1 MPVAFLPEQHVSD
14 VILDD
19 FRRTTTAH
27 TIGQPSARLFF
38 LLNEILPSGFGLF
51 LAIGSQP
58 VSSSPALCAV
68 FDQLVLLC
76 AAGRNRQLFQECS
89 LH

>member
-1 MPVAFLPEQHVSD
+1 MVQYACSIFALEQHVSD

-27 TIGQPSARLFF
+27 TIGQPSAQLFF

-58 VSSSPALCAV
+58 VGSSPALCAV
-68 FDQLVLLC
+68 FDQLVQLC
-76 AAGRNRQLFQECS
+76 AARRNRQ
-89 LH
+89 